1 MRIGPDLR
9 HAAAGVAPA
18 LRAVW
23 RWLVRSVALAPLV
36 GVLCALPAIGSE
48 RVFDDH
54 VLELVAQ
61 GSRDGGGA
69 VAAGGGLDLFRFASG
84 DARDN
89 LALMAQGSMLPWYS
103 DPALKITF
111 YRPLSSLTHRLDY
124 LAWPRHPE
132 LMYVHSLAWL
142 GALLV
147 LVWRLYRRL
156 ELEPGAAALAAWLY
170 AVNDANGSV
179 VAWLSNRNALVAA
192 LGAVAALLA
201 HHRWRREGHVP
212 SRWLAPLWL
221 AVGLFAGELGA
232 SAWAYL
238 LAYALVFET
247 GPVLERLRSLAA
259 PLLTTLAWAAC
270 YVASGAG
277 TRASGVYLHPI
288 GDLPAFAAELP
299 QRALLLLGAAV
310 GPFPAELSFLG
321 PSPLAP
327 LWPLAAALV
336 LGGFAWLVRPELAR
350 DPIAR
355 FWAIGAALGVVPV
368 AASFPSDRLL
378 LLINLGA
385 MALVA
390 RLLLRLLAGA
400 ASGEASSPNARAP
413 WVGPGRAARAYG
425 WGLLVVHALLAPV
438 LLPLRAHQVQQLGRA
453 TAHAFACL
461 DGIDDLEHKT
471 LVVLGAPTDFFV
483 GYLQAERAAR
493 ALPRPEHVYWVANP
507 EAALDL
513 RVMGEH
519 TLSTERQ
526 GGFFSSP
533 PESLYRRASAPL
545 AVNASVG
552 LPELTARVSGMSSDG
567 RPSHVEFRFDH
578 PLSHERLVFL
588 VLRGHR
594 YERVAST
601 ELDRLH
607 LEPAPPLSS
616 FLSSARNEP

>member
-1 MRIGPDLR
+1 MRE
-9 HAAAGVAPA
+9 AAGFAQA

-23 RWLVRSVALAPLV
+23 RLLARSVALAPLV

-54 VLELVAQ
+54 VLELVAR
-61 GSRDGGGA
+61 GSRDSDDAHDSRDA
-69 VAAGGGLDLFRFASG
+69 VAPGSGLDLFRFASG
-84 DARDN
+84 DPSDN
-89 LALMAQGSMLPWYS
+89 LALMGQGSMLPWYS

-111 YRPLSSLTHRLDY
+111 FRPLSSLTHRLDY
-124 LAWPRHPE
+124 LAWPRQPE

-147 LVWRLYRRL
+147 VVWRLYRRI

-179 VAWLSNRNALVAA
+179 VAWLSNRNALVSAF
-192 LGAVAALLA
+192 GAVAALLA
-201 HHRWRREGHVP
+201 HHRWRRDGHAP
-212 SRWLAPLWL
+212 SRYLAPLWL
-221 AVGLFAGELGA
+221 ALGLFAGELGA

-247 GPVLERLRSLAA
+247 GPVLVRLRSLAA
-259 PLLTTLAWAAC
+259 MLFTTLGWAGC

-277 TRASGVYLHPI
+277 TRASGVYLHPVA
-288 GDLPAFAAELP
+288 DLPAFAAELP
-299 QRALLLLGAAV
+299 QRALVLLGAAF

-321 PSPLAP
+321 PSPLVP

-336 LGGFAWLVRPELAR
+336 VGGFAWLVRPELAR
-350 DPIAR
+350 DPVAR
-355 FWAIGAALGVVPV
+355 FWAIGAGLGVVPV

-378 LLINLGA
+378 LLVNLGA

-390 RLLLRLLAGA
+390 RLLPRLLAGA
-400 ASGEASSPNARAP
+400 PSSEISSDGRSLP
-413 WVGPGRAARAYG
+413 GPGRAARAYG

-438 LLPLRAHQVQQLGRA
+438 LLPLRARQIQQLGRA
-453 TAHAFACL
+453 TDNAFACL
-461 DGIDDLEHKT
+461 DAIDDLEHKT

-493 ALPRPEHVYWVANP
+493 ARPRPEHVYWVANP

-513 RVMGEH
+513 RVTGEH

-526 GGFFSSP
+526 GGFFVTPS
-533 PESLYRRASAPL
+533 ETLYRRAPL

-552 LPELTARVSGMSSDG
+552 LPELTARVSGVSSDG
-567 RPSHVEFRFDH
+567 RPSRIEFRFDQ
-578 PLSHERLVFL
+578 PLSDGRFVFL
-588 VLRGHR
+588 ALRGER
-594 YERVAST
+594 YERVPSA

-607 LEPAPPLSS
+607 LEPAPPLSA
-616 FLSSARNEP
+616 FLSSPARKIHHEP